1 VRHRHETR
9 RAPLALALAAALLGA
24 ACGRGCGGAAPSTA
38 EGPKPVALVNGE
50 PILPAAVQRELKQSR
65 AGPSAEGEGN
75 LDLTRQRV
83 LDDLVDRA
91 LLLQQARARSI
102 VVGQDQVER
111 AFLRIRSEYP
121 GTHFDDL
128 LAQER
133 LSQGELKARLK
144 DQLTIERLFHEEV
157 FPRVQVAAGEVEKH
171 YADHAAEFQE
181 PERVHVL
188 QVVVATRDEA
198 VQVRDQLRR
207 DPSKFGEV
215 ARRASIAPEGKNG
228 GDLGWIGRGAGFP
241 EVFDACFTLPVGAV
255 SDVTPSPYGFHVFK
269 VVEKKAASRRAL
281 EQARAEL
288 SERLLRDKRARA
300 QEEYLAAL
308 RARASLTID
317 KAALAAVNP

>member
-1 VRHRHETR
+1 MRHRPLV
-9 RAPLALALAAALLGA
+9 RAATLATALLAAACGH
-24 ACGRGCGGAAPSTA
+24 ACGGGAPAAPA
-38 EGPKPVALVNGE
+38 GPKPVALVNGE
-50 PILPAAVQRELKQSR
+50 PILPDTVVRELKQAR
-65 AGPSAEGEGN
+65 AGPGAEGEGPAEVA
-75 LDLTRQRV
+75 RQRV
-83 LDDLVDRA
+83 VDDLVDRA

-157 FPRVQVAAGEVEKH
+157 FPRVQVADGEVERY
-171 YADHAAEFQE
+171 YADHAAAFQE
-181 PERVHVL
+181 PERVRVL
-188 QVVVATRDEA
+188 QVVVASRDEA
-198 VQVRDQLRR
+198 AQVRDQLRR

-241 EVFDACFTLPVGAV
+241 EVFDACFTLPLNWV

-269 VVEKKAASRRAL
+269 VVERKAASRRAL
-281 EQARAEL
+281 DQARGEIA
-288 SERLLRDKRARA
+288 ERLLRDKRSRA

-308 RARASLTID
+308 RSRASIQVD

>member
-1 VRHRHETR
+1 V
-9 RAPLALALAAALLGA
+9 AFLAA
-24 ACGRGCGGAAPSTA
+24 ACGRACGGAAPA
-38 EGPKPVALVNGE
+38 GPPGPKPVALVNGE
-50 PILPAAVQRELKQSR
+50 PILPEAVARELKQVR
-65 AGPSAEGEGN
+65 AGPAAEGEGPAEVA
-75 LDLTRQRV
+75 RQRV

-157 FPRVQVAAGEVEKH
+157 FPRVQVADGEVERH

-181 PERVHVL
+181 PERVHAL

-198 VQVRDQLRR
+198 AQVRDQLRR

-228 GDLGWIGRGAGFP
+228 GDLGWIGRGSGFP
-241 EVFDACFTLPVGAV
+241 EVFDVCFTLPLNAV

-269 VVEKKAASRRAL
+269 VVERKPASRRAL
-281 EQARAEL
+281 DQARGEIA
-288 SERLLRDKRARA
+288 ERLLRDKRARA

-308 RARASLTID
+308 RSRATIHVD
-317 KAALAAVNP
+317 KAALAAVIP

>member
-1 VRHRHETR
+1 MRHRLP
-9 RAPLALALAAALLGA
+9 RAPALLLALATAFLAA
-24 ACGRGCGGAAPSTA
+24 ACGRGCGGAASSAPA
-38 EGPKPVALVNGE
+38 GPTPVALVNGE
-50 PILPAAVQRELKQSR
+50 PILPETVTRELAQAR
-65 AGPSAEGEGN
+65 AGPNAEGEGPP
-75 LDLTRQRV
+75 DLARQRV

-91 LLLQQARARSI
+91 LLLQQAKARSI

-144 DQLTIERLFHEEV
+144 DQLTIEKLFHEEV
-157 FPRVQVAAGEVEKH
+157 FPRVQVADGEVERH

-198 VQVRDQLRR
+198 AQVRDQLRR
-207 DPSKFGEV
+207 DPAKFGEV

-241 EVFDACFTLPVGAV
+241 EVFDTCFTLPLNAV

-269 VVEKKAASRRAL
+269 VVERKAASRRAL
-281 EQARAEL
+281 DQARGEIA
-288 SERLLRDKRARA
+288 ERLLRDRRARA
-300 QEEYLAAL
+300 QEEYLASL
-308 RARASLTID
+308 RSRASISID
-317 KAALAAVNP
+317 KAALAAVTP